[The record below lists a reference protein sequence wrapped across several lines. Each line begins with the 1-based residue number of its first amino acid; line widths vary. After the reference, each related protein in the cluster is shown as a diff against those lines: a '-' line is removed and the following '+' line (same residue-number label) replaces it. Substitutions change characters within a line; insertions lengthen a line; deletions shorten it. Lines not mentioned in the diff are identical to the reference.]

1 MSELEQALLISQAN
15 AQPNPAAV
23 QALGAGLGAL
33 AGGVVSTPVHML
45 GRAIGGMRGKPMNR
59 FRPGARMAMTIPA
72 AIGGGIVADLIRQE
86 SAKQSPEA
94 ILLAKLKAGNF
105 NENDRIAAQNILMRA
120 G

>member
-45 GRAIGGMRGKPMNR
+45 GRAIGGMRGTNSR